1 MEGAITERLTKT
13 FRFVF
18 DDPNLQLTPATTAN
32 DVPGWDSVMH
42 INLIV
47 AAEKEFGVRFTT
59 AEVMSLRN
67 VGDLTNL
74 IAKKLP

>member
-1 MEGAITERLTKT
+1 MEGQIAERLTQT

-18 DDPNLQLTPATTAN
+18 DDPNLQVTPGTTAN
-32 DVPGWDSVMH
+32 DVEGWDSVMH

-59 AEVMSLRN
+59 SEVMALRN
-67 VGDLTNL
+67 VGDLADL
-74 IAKKLP
+74 IAKKMG

>member
-1 MEGAITERLTKT
+1 MDGQIAARLTQT

-18 DDPNLQLTPATTAN
+18 DNPNLQLTPATTAN
-32 DVPGWDSVMH
+32 EVEGWDSIMH

-59 AEVMSLRN
+59 SEVMSLRN
-67 VGDLTNL
+67 VGDLTEL
-74 IAKKLP
+74 ITRKLG